1 MMISALVFFPL
12 VTLLLMASQG
22 SSSVWQHLSSTV
34 LPEYI
39 YNSLLLMFGVAI
51 GSLLLGVGCAWIIAR
66 YDFYGRNFVQWAL
79 LLPLAM
85 PAYITAY
92 SYTGLLDAAGPIQ
105 SFIRKSFQLNYGE
118 YWFPNIQSLGGAI
131 VILSLVL
138 YPYIYLLARS
148 AFLEQS
154 DSIQK
159 SCRLMGYNNWQSFFR
174 VALPIARPAI
184 LAGLALALME
194 TLADYGTV
202 AYFGVDT
209 FTTGIFRTW
218 FSLGEVNSAAQL
230 SIMLL
235 SFIIIL
241 MVLEQQSRRRSRY
254 FNSGNYQKHKLIK
267 LKPLGSIVAFAL
279 TLIPITFGFTLP
291 TGKLMFWALESYSE
305 VVNADFFKL
314 AWNSVSLAFMTAII
328 ACTLALIVS
337 YATRININNRLIG
350 LAHKV
355 VLSGYA
361 IPGTVLAVGLL
372 VPLTLL
378 DRGIN
383 SATNTLFQFNW
394 GLFLSGTLITLII
407 AYLVRFLSVS
417 TQTIDSGL
425 SQIPPQ
431 LELAAQSLGKNHRR
445 ILWEIHLPILRRSI
459 LTAGLIVFVDVM
471 KELPATLIL
480 RPFNFNTLAVKSFE
494 LASDELLSHA
504 APAAVAIIFVGL
516 IPLIFLSKT
525 INR

>member
-1 MMISALVFFPL
+1 M
-12 VTLLLMASQG
+12 MASQG
-22 SSSVWQHLSSTV
+22 STSVWLHLTKTV

-39 YNSLLLMFGVAI
+39 YNSLSLMLGVAI
-51 GSLLLGVGCAWIIAR
+51 GSILFGVGSAWIIAR
-66 YDFYGRNFVQWAL
+66 YDFYGRNFIQWAL

-105 SFIRKSFQLNYGE
+105 SYIRHSFGLNYGE
-118 YWFPNIQSLGGAI
+118 YWFPEIQSLGGAI
-131 VILSLVL
+131 IIMSLVL

-159 SCRLMGYNNWQSFFR
+159 SCRLMGYNNWQSFFL

-184 LAGLALALME
+184 LAGLALTLME

-202 AYFGVDT
+202 AYFGVST

-235 SFIIIL
+235 SFVIIL

-254 FNSGNYQKHKLIK
+254 FNSGNYQKNQPTQLNPVGSMTALI
-267 LKPLGSIVAFAL
+267 L
-279 TLIPITFGFTLP
+279 TSTPIIFGFALP
-291 TGKLMFWALESYSE
+291 TGKLLFWAFDSYQD

-314 AWNSVSLAFMTAII
+314 MLNSVSLAFITAII
-328 ACTLALIVS
+328 ACAMALVVS
-337 YATRININNRLIG
+337 YAKRINSNNRMIN
-350 LAHKV
+350 LAHKI

-361 IPGTVLAVGLL
+361 IPGTVIAVGLL
-372 VPLTLL
+372 IPLTLV
-378 DRGIN
+378 DRGISN
-383 SATNTLFQFNW
+383 IANTFFQFNW
-394 GLFLSGTLITLII
+394 GLLLSGTLVALII

-425 SQIPPQ
+425 NQISPQ
-431 LELAAQSLGKNHRR
+431 LEFAAQSLGKSHGR
-445 ILWEIHLPILRRSI
+445 ILWEIHLPILRRSV

-504 APAAVAIIFVGL
+504 APAAISIILVGL
-516 IPLIFLSKT
+516 IPVILLSKA